1 MSDSP
6 QSQSEM
12 GADAPRSSTL
22 RTRPRPPLNRR
33 RDKPQLSCNLCRRR
47 KLRCD
52 RCTPCGTC
60 SSRNLQCT
68 YANAPRSDRG
78 RHDDDAS
85 TSSPYNGIQNRV
97 SQLES
102 LIGDLMHRGAKDTRP
117 SRPSPS
123 PNTTTTSGRDVVAQS
138 TSGVGAAPRDLDSGS
153 LSLQSSTWVN
163 SNHWSVLVDGISD
176 GRASQPASSDTPVGS
191 DNSAPPSSPGPK
203 LFYSCPPATR
213 AEIIAALPPRRT
225 SDRLVSSF
233 FNFLDTAAAAIVH
246 SREFLIMYKRLWN
259 DPPSVPITWIS
270 ILFSVFCIATRFQHA
285 MEFHKDHSIKVKGK
299 LSTETTSNYREKA
312 VQALMLG
319 QYTKGGPYVIEALLL
334 YFTSEHFTNIDA
346 QIESWLIL
354 SVTVNIAMRQ
364 GYHRDPRHFPQLSPY
379 QGEMRRRVW
388 ATLYQVDLSISVQMG
403 LPKLI
408 RDNVSDTQLPGNY
421 AENDFDPS
429 TTQLPM
435 PRPDTEMTPLLYTI
449 SKTRL
454 VRVIGMIMEHVTEV
468 QTPSY
473 EDVIRI
479 DAMLDEVYANMPEV
493 FRWEGISESIL
504 SSTAIVS
511 QKFFLYSIHQK
522 GKLLLHRKYIPSQGQ
537 QEEPG
542 KYEYSRKTALEAG
555 LSILRL
561 HHLVVEESKP
571 SGQLYS
577 FQFLF
582 NSLVS
587 HDLFAGALAVCFY
600 LQHHRNSMDP
610 GKLQETKSL
619 LRKSQGLW
627 IEASPTSVE
636 AGKAAEAL
644 RIFLNRLDEETLAK
658 QNTEDILSP
667 SELFTSELMPCD
679 VFQDSFWDIR
689 LPFTYFPMDLPGPR
703 PEEPVFLMLD
713 GGQDVGTT
721 ESWLA
726 SV

>member
-47 KLRCD
+47 K
-52 RCTPCGTC
+52 CTPCGTC

-85 TSSPYNGIQNRV
+85 TSSPYNGIQNRIGLFWWMAYLTAESPNLPAV
-97 SQLES
+97 TPPLALTIRLLLFFSGTEALLQLPACHPGGNYS
-102 LIGDLMHRGAKDTRP
+102 STTAKENIR
-117 SRPSPS
+117 SPS
-123 PNTTTTSGRDVVAQS
+123 FF
-138 TSGVGAAPRDLDSGS
+138 L
-153 LSLQSSTWVN
+153 LQ
-163 SNHWSVLVDGISD
+163 
-176 GRASQPASSDTPVGS
+176 
-191 DNSAPPSSPGPK
+191 
-203 LFYSCPPATR
+203 LFGYSC
-213 AEIIAALPPRRT
+213 
-225 SDRLVSSF
+225 
-233 FNFLDTAAAAIVH
+233 

-511 QKFFLYSIHQK
+511 QKFFLGNK
-522 GKLLLHRKYIPSQGQ
+522 KNRENTNIP
-537 QEEPG
+537 E
-542 KYEYSRKTALEAG
+542 KTALEAG